1 MSESQDTEIVLGTG
15 KLLGLFFVLV
25 ILCGVFLSIGYG
37 LGRSSVKPEGSL
49 ITDSSQTGATA
60 PNGAKPLAG
69 EPAPAK
75 SSDCPQGQDCTNAST
90 GTSTPPQDLTFY
102 KSVEQKD
109 PNAQL
114 TPQNPS
120 AAQQQQTPAA
130 QPGTQQSQQVTSP
143 VTSGYTVQVAAVSK
157 KEDADLLRDAL
168 QAKQYPV
175 LVTTA
180 PNDKLFHVQVGPFA
194 TIQDADAMRSRLV
207 GDGYNPIVKR

>member
-1 MSESQDTEIVLGTG
+1 MSESQDKEIVLGAG
-15 KLLGLFFVLV
+15 KLLGLFFALV

-37 LGRSSVKPEGSL
+37 LGRNSVKPEGSL
-49 ITDSSQTGATA
+49 ITDSSQAGGVAQ
-60 PNGAKPLAG
+60 NGGKPLAG
-69 EPAPAK
+69 EVAPAN
-75 SSDCPQGQDCTNAST
+75 P

-114 TPQNPS
+114 TPQNNTP
-120 AAQQQQTPAA
+120 AQGQPAQQSPATSA
-130 QPGTQQSQQVTSP
+130 QGSAQQSQPVAAP

-194 TIQDADAMRSRLV
+194 SIQDADAMRSRLV
-207 GDGYNPIVKR
+207 SDGYNPIVKR

>member
-1 MSESQDTEIVLGTG
+1 MSESQDTEIVLGAG

-37 LGRSSVKPEGSL
+37 LGRNSVKPEGSL
-49 ITDSSQTGATA
+49 ITDSSQAGGVTQSG
-60 PNGAKPLAG
+60 GKPLAG
-69 EPAPAK
+69 ESAPA
-75 SSDCPQGQDCTNAST
+75 NT
-90 GTSTPPQDLTFY
+90 GTTTPPQDLTFY

-114 TPQNPS
+114 TPQNNAPAQGQPPQQSPATS
-120 AAQQQQTPAA
+120 AQ
-130 QPGTQQSQQVTSP
+130 GNVQQSQPVAAP

-207 GDGYNPIVKR
+207 SDGYNPIVKR